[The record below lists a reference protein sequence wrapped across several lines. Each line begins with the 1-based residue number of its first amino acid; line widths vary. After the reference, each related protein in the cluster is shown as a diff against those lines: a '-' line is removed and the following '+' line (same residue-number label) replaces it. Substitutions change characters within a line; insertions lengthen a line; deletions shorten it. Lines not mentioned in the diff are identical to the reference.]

1 MMLHRHFEAQ
11 RKQQDI
17 TMLSDISKTEEA
29 DLKSAYD
36 GLIEPAKLVGEG
48 QDLRTAEPVTET
60 PTAPKR
66 GRKRKE

>member
-17 TMLSDISKTEEA
+17 TTLSDISKTA
-29 DLKSAYD
+29 DE
-36 GLIEPAKLVGEG
+36 GLIEPAKLVEEG
-48 QDLRTAEPVTET
+48 QDLLTAEPVAET

>member
-17 TMLSDISKTEEA
+17 TTLSDISKTEEA
-29 DLKSAYD
+29 DLKSADD
-36 GLIEPAKLVGEG
+36 GLIEPAKLIEEG
-48 QDLRTAEPVTET
+48 QDLLTAEPVAET
-60 PTAPKR
+60 PTATKR

>member
-17 TMLSDISKTEEA
+17 TTLNDISKTGEA
-29 DLKSAYD
+29 DLKSADD
-36 GLIEPAKLVGEG
+36 GLIEPAKLVKEG
-48 QDLRTAEPVTET
+48 QDILSAEPVAET
-60 PTAPKR
+60 PSAPKR

>member
-11 RKQQDI
+11 RNQQDI
-17 TMLSDISKTEEA
+17 TTLNDISKTA
-29 DLKSAYD
+29 DE
-36 GLIEPAKLVGEG
+36 GLIEPAKLVEEG
-48 QDLRTAEPVTET
+48 HDLLTAEPVTET

>member
-11 RKQQDI
+11 RNQQV
-17 TMLSDISKTEEA
+17 TTLNDISKTA
-29 DLKSAYD
+29 DE
-36 GLIEPAKLVGEG
+36 GLIEPAKLVEEG
-48 QDLRTAEPVTET
+48 HDLLTAEPVSET